1 MIASVSE
8 LLPEEKRRLHE
19 IELQLGEVER
29 NSGTVRAS
37 DVTLGLNEMS
47 MRLDE
52 LEKLVQNEPIKRRE
66 DFRRRILHLRST
78 YQHIKSALDNW
89 VKRNNQ
95 YDFSAQKRA
104 LFGSADI
111 EGGKISEAEI
121 AENASLQSSARMMND
136 YIAIGQETL
145 GNLLS
150 QKERI
155 KGVQRRVFDILNYL
169 GLSNSIMR
177 VVERRDIVDKWI
189 VYIGMMLVTFLLF
202 FAYYYMR
209 R

>member
-19 IELQLGEVER
+19 LELQLGEVER
-29 NSGTVRAS
+29 NSLTVRAS
-37 DVTLGLNEMS
+37 DVSLGLNEMS

-52 LEKLVQNEPIKRRE
+52 LDKLVQNEPIKRRE
-66 DFRRRILHLRST
+66 DCRRRILHLRNT
-78 YQHIKSALDNW
+78 HQHIKASLDNW
-89 VKRNNQ
+89 VRRNNQ
-95 YDFSAQKRA
+95 YDLGAQKRA
-104 LFGSADI
+104 LFGNADI
-111 EGGKISEAEI
+111 EGGKVTDAEI

-145 GNLLS
+145 SNLIS
-150 QKERI
+150 QKDRI
-155 KGVQRRVFDILNYL
+155 KNVQRKVFDILNYL

-189 VYIGMMLVTFLLF
+189 VYIGMVLIIALLIF
-202 FAYYYMR
+202 VYMYLR
-209 R
+209 